1 MIQEELNKIIENH
14 QHWIN
19 QDCKDWG
26 SMRADLIGADLSGLD
41 LQGVDLS
48 YADLT
53 NTNLIGAN
61 LSYANLRGVHFKNAN
76 LEGANLGCSELIK
89 ADLRCANLNKAKLNR
104 TNLQCAN
111 LKNANLSH
119 TELYGANFRY
129 AICDVISVG
138 NIGSRRDTTYY
149 FYKDDR
155 VICGCFDGTMSE
167 FKNKI
172 KDTYEKND
180 KHYKEYILAVEYL
193 EKMAKLEGSFN

>member
-1 MIQEELNKIIENH
+1 MNQEELNEIIENH
-14 QHWIN
+14 QHWLKE
-19 QDCKDWG
+19 DCDDWG
-26 SMRADLIGADLSGLD
+26 RMKADLEGANLRGLD
-41 LQGVDLS
+41 LINVDLS

-53 NTNLIGAN
+53 NANLSGAN
-61 LSYANLRGVHFKNAN
+61 LSYANLGRAHFKNAN
-76 LEGANLGCSELIK
+76 LEGVNLGCSKLIK

-104 TNLQCAN
+104 TNLRGAN
-111 LKNANLSH
+111 LKEANLSN

-129 AICDVISVG
+129 AICDVISIG

-193 EKMAKLEGSFN
+193 EKMAKLEESFN

>member
-1 MIQEELNKIIENH
+1 MNQEELNEILEKH
-14 QHWIN
+14 KHYLN
-19 QDCKDWG
+19 QDCEGWG
-26 SMRADLIGADLSGLD
+26 DMKANLSGANLSGLD
-41 LQGVDLS
+41 LINVDLS

-53 NTNLIGAN
+53 NVNLSGAN
-61 LSYANLRGVHFKNAN
+61 LSYANLRRVHFKNAN
-76 LEGANLGCSELIK
+76 LEGVSLEGSELIK

-155 VICGCFDGTMSE
+155 VICGCFDGTMGE
-167 FKNKI
+167 FKDKI
-172 KDTYEKND
+172 KATYEKND
-180 KHYKEYILAVEYL
+180 KHYEEYMLAVEYL